1 MEKRLNIK
9 YGCIHGTYWMYFGV
23 VGSFASAFLLA
34 KGYSNAEIGLILAVG
49 NILAVF
55 LQPLIADLA
64 DRSKKLS
71 LIGVTQ
77 LSGLLLMVLTLLLFV
92 LQRKSAALWVVY
104 VLIMAWMTT
113 LQPLFNSLAFR
124 LEETGVHINFG
135 ACRSVG
141 SLAYAVICAFLG
153 TLFEAEGVMVLPVT
167 GEIVLTMLLLSLF
180 VTKRQ
185 FDKMMSQ
192 KGPAE
197 AESLTAAQIPQEEEP
212 IDLILFAKRNKL
224 FLVLNLAVV
233 GVFFSNSILNNFM
246 LQIVEGVGGTS
257 EDMGRILSVMAFLEI
272 PALLFFDKIEGRFSC
287 QTILKF
293 AAICFTVKIFLIY
306 IARSVTMIYIAH
318 IFQTFSFGLF
328 LPAMVSFINQV
339 MAKGEAVKGQA
350 VYTVTTTV
358 SAVLASV
365 LGGIM
370 LDASGPSFMLLVSTI
385 ATAAGALLV
394 MLIVDRIAVSK
405 NVE

>member
-1 MEKRLNIK
+1 MISE
-9 YGCIHGTYWMYFGV
+9 GGP
-23 VGSFASAFLLA
+23 AQ
-34 KGYSNAEIGLILAVG
+34 AE
-49 NILAVF
+49 
-55 LQPLIADLA
+55 
-64 DRSKKLS
+64 
-71 LIGVTQ
+71 
-77 LSGLLLMVLTLLLFV
+77 
-92 LQRKSAALWVVY
+92 
-104 VLIMAWMTT
+104 
-113 LQPLFNSLAFR
+113 
-124 LEETGVHINFG
+124 
-135 ACRSVG
+135 
-141 SLAYAVICAFLG
+141 
-153 TLFEAEGVMVLPVT
+153 VLPAD
-167 GEIVLTMLLLSLF
+167 GA
-180 VTKRQ
+180 
-185 FDKMMSQ
+185 
-192 KGPAE
+192 AE
-197 AESLTAAQIPQEEEP
+197 KDES
-212 IDLILFAKRNKL
+212 IDLILFARRNKL
-224 FLVLNLAVV
+224 FLVLNLAVA
-233 GVFFSNSILNNFM
+233 GVFFSNSVLNSFM

-306 IARSVTMIYIAH
+306 IARSVTMIYNAH

-394 MLIVDRIAVSK
+394 MLIVDRIGVSK